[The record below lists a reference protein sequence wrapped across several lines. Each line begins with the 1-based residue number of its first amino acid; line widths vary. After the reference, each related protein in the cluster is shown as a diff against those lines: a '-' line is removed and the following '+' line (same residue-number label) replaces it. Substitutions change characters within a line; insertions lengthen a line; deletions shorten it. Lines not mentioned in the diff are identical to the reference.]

1 MSSRRTR
8 GRRCCRTRRSAVS
21 AIRKTWRRLYAFS
34 APTRPPSSQAR
45 SSSSTVGWGC
55 EWTCWKP
62 ERGLSRG
69 RAWPGADKE
78 GLDIAGSEGGG
89 SRGNKGFPGAENG
102 RPRIVIT
109 GMGAVTP
116 LGNTAESS
124 WEALIAGTSGAGPI
138 THFDHSQYSVHFAC
152 ELKDFDPTEWIE
164 YKQARRMDRF
174 AQMVVAA
181 ARQAEADAGLDIAK
195 EPDRIGAS
203 VATGIGGLQAYQDCY
218 DTLRERGP
226 DRVNPFSIPAIIPN
240 MGAAW
245 VSMQLGTKGPLNSQ
259 CTACAASNM
268 SIGESVDAIRLG
280 RADVMLC
287 GGTEA
292 PVTEVGI
299 AGFSAM
305 RALSRRNDAPE
316 SASRPFDAGRD
327 GFVMGEAGAVV
338 VLEELEHARARGAKI
353 YAELLGYGVSSDAR
367 HITEP
372 DPTGENPARAMTMAF
387 GDAGIGPDEIDYI
400 NAHGTSTP
408 LGDASETRVLKIALG
423 EENARKTPVS
433 STKGATG
440 HCLGA
445 AGAVEAI
452 FSILAVRD
460 GVLPPT
466 INYEEP
472 DPACDLDYIPNEA
485 READVRTGVS
495 NSFGFGGHNATIVV
509 RRFED

>member
-1 MSSRRTR
+1 
-8 GRRCCRTRRSAVS
+8 
-21 AIRKTWRRLYAFS
+21 
-34 APTRPPSSQAR
+34 
-45 SSSSTVGWGC
+45 
-55 EWTCWKP
+55 
-62 ERGLSRG
+62 
-69 RAWPGADKE
+69 
-78 GLDIAGSEGGG
+78 
-89 SRGNKGFPGAENG
+89 
-102 RPRIVIT
+102 VIT
-109 GMGAVTP
+109 GLGALTP
-116 LGNTAESS
+116 LGNDVETS
-124 WEALIAGTSGAGPI
+124 WANLIAGRSGAAEI
-138 THFDHSQYSVHFAC
+138 TQFDSSQYSVHFAC
-152 ELKDFDPTEWIE
+152 EVKDFDATDFIDR
-164 YKQARRMDRF
+164 KQARRMDRF
-174 AQMVVAA
+174 AHLIVAA
-181 ARQAEADAGLDIAK
+181 ARLAERDSELEIAS
-195 EPDRIGAS
+195 EPDRIGAAI
-203 VATGIGGLQAYQDCY
+203 ATGIGGLKAFQDCHSE
-218 DTLRERGP
+218 LLERGP
-226 DRVNPFSIPAIIPN
+226 DRVNPFSIPEIIPN

-245 VSMQLGTKGPLNSQ
+245 VSMQLGTQGPLSSQ

-268 SIGESVDAIRLG
+268 SIGDGADAIRLG

-305 RALSRRNDAPE
+305 RALSRRNDDPE
-316 SASRPFDAGRD
+316 KASRPFDAQRD

-338 VLEELEHARARGAKI
+338 VLEELERAKARGAKI

-372 DPTGENPARAMTMAF
+372 DPTGQNPARAMTMAF

-408 LGDASETRVLKIALG
+408 LGDASETRVLKLALG

-445 AGAVEAI
+445 AGGVEAI

-485 READVRTGVS
+485 READVRTAVS